1 MNKVN
6 RMISLVVIAC
16 FYAILTIKLD
26 IFWKIGELE
35 KADSINDII
44 LNLSYSI
51 LAAVIFYIFIDVI
64 PYYTKKKKMREVLR
78 TKIDRIKQDVNS
90 AKNAIY
96 LPPFTEMAK
105 TKDGFV
111 NDFENKDMKDAYY
124 LGLYHF
130 KSLIE
135 FFDHNKE
142 QIRNSI
148 HEILGYTEFLT
159 EKEVEILADINSSK
173 YINSHF
179 FIKDFENLQS
189 QPALFNNQREIG
201 NSIYSINELIKK
213 L

>member
-26 IFWKIGELE
+26 IFWKFGELE

-78 TKIDRIKQDVNS
+78 TKIDRIKQDINS
-90 AKNAIY
+90 AKTAIY

-105 TKDGFV
+105 TKADFV
-111 NDFENKDMKDAYY
+111 NDFENKDMKDAYF
-124 LGLYHF
+124 LGLFRF
-130 KSLIE
+130 KSLME
-135 FFDHNKE
+135 FFEHNKT

-148 HEILGYTEFLT
+148 HEILGYSEFLT

-179 FIKDFENLQS
+179 FIKDFENLQH